1 MVENS
6 GTGFEGRSPVSQ
18 VPSNRD
24 EIEKEIAELELEID
38 GNTVKM
44 EQK

>member
-1 MVENS
+1 LKGGVLW
-6 GTGFEGRSPVSQ
+6 VKYL
-18 VPSNRD
+18 SNRD